1 MLDLTTKINE
11 ITAQVNSTLSQ
22 NLERDA
28 ATQTVRHQYGTIIQN
43 NKINRTGGLREDGID
58 TAKLVVEHIETE
70 KFDILGTQELTSLF
84 INNIINSYSQSSI
97 LLISHNYLH

>member
-28 ATQTVRHQYGTIIQN
+28 ATQTVRHQYGIIIQN
-43 NKINRTGGLREDGID
+43 NKINNDSDMLMNQIGLAIQRQGG
-58 TAKLVVEHIETE
+58 
-70 KFDILGTQELTSLF
+70 Q
-84 INNIINSYSQSSI
+84 
-97 LLISHNYLH
+97 

>member
-1 MLDLTTKINE
+1 MLDLTTRINE

-43 NKINRTGGLREDGID
+43 NKINNDSDMLMNQIGLAIQRQGG
-58 TAKLVVEHIETE
+58 
-70 KFDILGTQELTSLF
+70 Q
-84 INNIINSYSQSSI
+84 
-97 LLISHNYLH
+97 

>member
-28 ATQTVRHQYGTIIQN
+28 ATQTVRHHHETIIQN
-43 NKINRTGGLREDGID
+43 NKINNDSDMLMNQIGLAIQRQGG
-58 TAKLVVEHIETE
+58 
-70 KFDILGTQELTSLF
+70 Q
-84 INNIINSYSQSSI
+84 
-97 LLISHNYLH
+97 